1 MEEQTKNKTPEP
13 KDTTNWK
20 AWYWGLMIFLAVQI
34 AIYLFITN
42 LYTV

>member
-1 MEEQTKNKTPEP
+1 MQEPTDNNEIEE

-20 AWYWGLMIFLAVQI
+20 ACYWGLMVFLAVQI
-34 AIYLFITN
+34 AIYFYITN

>member
-1 MEEQTKNKTPEP
+1 MQEVINDNELKQ

-34 AIYLFITN
+34 ALYFYITN
-42 LYTV
+42 LYTA

>member
-1 MEEQTKNKTPEP
+1 MEEQAENKISES
-13 KDTTNWK
+13 KDTKNWK

-42 LYTV
+42 LYTI